1 MTKLEVSRLK
11 DQNVLDGVEDMP
23 RHIDLTGKRF
33 GRLVALEKVGNHKT
47 SKCAMWRCKC
57 DCGKEKITNS
67 QCLREGKTLSCGCLY
82 TERTFENVRTHGMHK
97 TSTYQIWAGL
107 IQRCTN
113 PKRKEWKN
121 YGGRG
126 IRVCKRWLKFENFL
140 EDMGI
145 RPEECEIDRI
155 ENDGDYFMLNC
166 HWVTKIKNLR
176 SSRHTKLNVS
186 KVKDIKWSLRR
197 ANQTYKEIA
206 SRFNVTKHAI
216 ADIATNRT
224 WRDVNI

>member
-1 MTKLEVSRLK
+1 MKWEGSRLK
-11 DQNVLDGVEDMP
+11 YQNVLDGAKDMS
-23 RHIDLTGKRF
+23 RYIDLTGKRF

-67 QCLREGKTLSCGCLY
+67 QYLREGKTLSCGCLY
-82 TERTFENVRTHGMHK
+82 AERTFENVRTHGMHK

-113 PKRKEWKN
+113 PKRKEWKD

-126 IRVCKRWLKFENFL
+126 IKVCKRWLKFENFL

-145 RPEECEIDRI
+145 RPKGKTLDRVK
-155 ENDGDYFMLNC
+155 NNQGYCKGNC
-166 HWVTKIKNLR
+166 RWAGRKTQAQNNR
-176 SSRHTKLNVS
+176 MAKLN
-186 KVKDIKWSLRR
+186 KKDIQKIHELR
-197 ANQTYKEIA
+197 QEGKTHQK
-206 SRFNVTKHAI
+206 I
-216 ADIATNRT
+216 ADIIGCSRP
-224 WRDVNI
+224 NISMILKGERWM